1 MQPSSPDKTPK
12 RYPGLPR
19 SRGGRPRGAAVAGQ
33 GRARAVPDTPQRR
46 EDEDLSHEHLRRHHP
61 GTDPLQ
67 TGPGPSGR
75 PPLRRAYDGRMLAG
89 VCPGLADYLA
99 IDVTIV
105 RVAFA
110 VFTFLG
116 GAAIPAYLACLLLIP
131 EEGSDQSLASSLLDS
146 VR

>member
-1 MQPSSPDKTPK
+1 MNTFEDTTQAQTPSGHSHTP
-12 RYPGLPR
+12 
-19 SRGGRPRGAAVAGQ
+19 S
-33 GRARAVPDTPQRR
+33 
-46 EDEDLSHEHLRRHHP
+46 
-61 GTDPLQ
+61 
-67 TGPGPSGR
+67 GPSGR
-75 PPLRRAYDGRMLAG
+75 PPLRRAYNGRMLAG
-89 VCPGLADYLA
+89 VCAGLADYLA

>member
-1 MQPSSPDKTPK
+1 MNAFEDTTQEQTASSHSQT
-12 RYPGLPR
+12 RPGL
-19 SRGGRPRGAAVAGQ
+19 
-33 GRARAVPDTPQRR
+33 
-46 EDEDLSHEHLRRHHP
+46 
-61 GTDPLQ
+61 
-67 TGPGPSGR
+67 SGR
-75 PPLRRAYDGRMLAG
+75 PPLRRGHDGRMLAG
-89 VCPGLADYLA
+89 VCAGLADYLA

>member
-1 MQPSSPDKTPK
+1 MNTFEDTTQAQPPSDQSKT
-12 RYPGLPR
+12 R
-19 SRGGRPRGAAVAGQ
+19 SAA
-33 GRARAVPDTPQRR
+33 
-46 EDEDLSHEHLRRHHP
+46 
-61 GTDPLQ
+61 
-67 TGPGPSGR
+67 SGR
-75 PPLRRAYDGRMLAG
+75 PPLRRAYNGRMLAG
-89 VCPGLADYLA
+89 VCAGLADYLA

-146 VR
+146 LR

>member
-1 MQPSSPDKTPK
+1 MNTFEDTTQDQTPSDQSQT
-12 RYPGLPR
+12 R
-19 SRGGRPRGAAVAGQ
+19 SAA
-33 GRARAVPDTPQRR
+33 
-46 EDEDLSHEHLRRHHP
+46 
-61 GTDPLQ
+61 
-67 TGPGPSGR
+67 SGR

-89 VCPGLADYLA
+89 VCAGLADYLA

-131 EEGSDQSLASSLLDS
+131 EEGSDQSIASSLLDS

>member
-1 MQPSSPDKTPK
+1 MNTYEDTVQDQTPSDHS
-12 RYPGLPR
+12 RNR
-19 SRGGRPRGAAVAGQ
+19 STA
-33 GRARAVPDTPQRR
+33 
-46 EDEDLSHEHLRRHHP
+46 
-61 GTDPLQ
+61 
-67 TGPGPSGR
+67 SGR

-89 VCPGLADYLA
+89 VCAGIADYLA
-99 IDVTIV
+99 VDVTLV

>member
-1 MQPSSPDKTPK
+1 MNTFEDTTEAQTPSGQSQTP
-12 RYPGLPR
+12 
-19 SRGGRPRGAAVAGQ
+19 S
-33 GRARAVPDTPQRR
+33 
-46 EDEDLSHEHLRRHHP
+46 
-61 GTDPLQ
+61 
-67 TGPGPSGR
+67 GPSGR
-75 PPLRRAYDGRMLAG
+75 PPLRRAYNGRMLAG
-89 VCPGLADYLA
+89 VCAGLADYLA

>member
-1 MQPSSPDKTPK
+1 MNTFEDTTQSHPSSGPAESDPSQTS
-12 RYPGLPR
+12 
-19 SRGGRPRGAAVAGQ
+19 SR
-33 GRARAVPDTPQRR
+33 
-46 EDEDLSHEHLRRHHP
+46 
-61 GTDPLQ
+61 PL
-67 TGPGPSGR
+67 GR
-75 PPLRRAYDGRMLAG
+75 PPLRRAYNGRMLAG
-89 VCPGLADYLA
+89 VCAGLADYLA
-99 IDVTIV
+99 IDVTLV

>member
-1 MQPSSPDKTPK
+1 MNTYEDTTQAQTRSDQSQTRSASS
-12 RYPGLPR
+12 
-19 SRGGRPRGAAVAGQ
+19 S
-33 GRARAVPDTPQRR
+33 
-46 EDEDLSHEHLRRHHP
+46 
-61 GTDPLQ
+61 
-67 TGPGPSGR
+67 R

-89 VCPGLADYLA
+89 VCAGLADYLA

>member
-1 MQPSSPDKTPK
+1 MNTFEDTTQSQTQTPSGPSPT
-12 RYPGLPR
+12 
-19 SRGGRPRGAAVAGQ
+19 RP
-33 GRARAVPDTPQRR
+33 GRA
-46 EDEDLSHEHLRRHHP
+46 
-61 GTDPLQ
+61 
-67 TGPGPSGR
+67 GR

-89 VCPGLADYLA
+89 VCAGLADYLA

-116 GAAIPAYLACLLLIP
+116 GAAIPGYLACLLLIP

>member
-1 MQPSSPDKTPK
+1 MNTFEDTTQTQPPSDQSQT
-12 RYPGLPR
+12 R
-19 SRGGRPRGAAVAGQ
+19 SAA
-33 GRARAVPDTPQRR
+33 
-46 EDEDLSHEHLRRHHP
+46 
-61 GTDPLQ
+61 
-67 TGPGPSGR
+67 SGR

-89 VCPGLADYLA
+89 VCAGLADYLA

-105 RVAFA
+105 RVAFV

-131 EEGSDQSLASSLLDS
+131 EEGSDQSIASSLLDS

>member
-1 MQPSSPDKTPK
+1 MNTFEDTTQ
-12 RYPGLPR
+12 
-19 SRGGRPRGAAVAGQ
+19 
-33 GRARAVPDTPQRR
+33 DTP
-46 EDEDLSHEHLRRHHP
+46 DD
-61 GTDPLQ
+61 TTQ
-67 TGPGPSGR
+67 TKTQYGPSPTQSGFSGR

-89 VCPGLADYLA
+89 VCAGLADYLS

-131 EEGSDQSLASSLLDS
+131 EEGSDQSIASSLLDS

>member
-1 MQPSSPDKTPK
+1 MNTFEDTTQAQTPSGQSQTP
-12 RYPGLPR
+12 
-19 SRGGRPRGAAVAGQ
+19 S
-33 GRARAVPDTPQRR
+33 
-46 EDEDLSHEHLRRHHP
+46 
-61 GTDPLQ
+61 
-67 TGPGPSGR
+67 GPSGR
-75 PPLRRAYDGRMLAG
+75 PPLRRAYNGRMLAG
-89 VCPGLADYLA
+89 VCAGLADYLA

-146 VR
+146 LR